1 MSRPAHS
8 TPTQSTRRAATLSAL
23 AEPLAP
29 ESPER
34 PFRSYVS
41 PDIDVRWSAELE
53 KLHLSGTRDH
63 WIDAWT
69 REAALTA
76 LAPETLHPAPVIAD
90 LGCSSGHLLADL
102 AARVPAATLIGLDA
116 VPDGLARAAVVAPDS
131 ILCHASVTEL
141 PIADASI
148 DGIVALNLLEHVP
161 DDERALREMARVL
174 APSGRAAIVVPRGPE
189 LYDIYDQ
196 TLQHERRYA
205 SGELSRKA
213 IAAGL
218 TVRDRISLG
227 SVVFPGF
234 WLVKKRNRRR
244 HAGLTPAE
252 AEALVASS
260 ITSTQD
266 SRIGELATAT
276 ERRLVAR
283 GVRLPFG
290 IRELLV
296 VERP

>member
-1 MSRPAHS
+1 V
-8 TPTQSTRRAATLSAL
+8 TTDTRAARRQQTLAAL
-23 AEPLAP
+23 ATPLAA
-29 ESPER
+29 ETPER

-41 PDIDVRWSAELE
+41 PDIDVRWSSELE
-53 KLHLSGTRDH
+53 ELHLEGTRDH

-69 REAALTA
+69 REASLTA
-76 LAPETLHPAPVIAD
+76 LAPESLGEAPVIAD

-102 AARVPAATLIGLDA
+102 AARVPSATLIGLDA
-116 VPDGLARAAVVAPDS
+116 VTDGLARAAELVPLA

-141 PIADASI
+141 PIADASV

-161 DDERALREMARVL
+161 DDQTALREMARVL
-174 APSGRAAIVVPRGPE
+174 RPGGRVVVVIPRGPG
-189 LYDIYDQ
+189 LYDVYDR

-205 SGELSRKA
+205 AGELARKA
-213 IAAGL
+213 TSAGL
-218 TVRDRISLG
+218 AVSDRIHLG

-234 WLVKKRNRRR
+234 WAVKKWNRRR
-244 HAGLTPAE
+244 HVGLDDQQAE
-252 AEALVASS
+252 SLVASS
-260 ITSTQD
+260 IANTQD
-266 SRIGELATAT
+266 SRAGAVAMAA

-296 VERP
+296 AERP